1 MWVKMGVR
9 KMVSADDVP
18 ATTSHW
24 GGQMYNSTF
33 TSPSNGAWNPSVP
46 VGHAAVLDN
55 PFSLCQ
61 ESWEMD
67 TENELDQTGG
77 DLIKRLGWTFPEGN
91 QAVANTPVSYWAIT
105 TNAK

>member
-1 MWVKMGVR
+1 
-9 KMVSADDVP
+9 
-18 ATTSHW
+18 
-24 GGQMYNSTF
+24 
-33 TSPSNGAWNPSVP
+33 
-46 VGHAAVLDN
+46 
-55 PFSLCQ
+55 
-61 ESWEMD
+61 MD